1 MDRNIRLF
9 DISSPIQAYHF
20 MTFLLRLR
28 RWSDEQLKK
37 HQIRISEDAGA
48 FLPDRFWTRKVQKE
62 AAKKI
67 LVDTTGEIG
76 EDAEII
82 GQFSEMKV

>member
-9 DISSPIQAYHF
+9 DIASPIQAYHF

-37 HQIRISEDAGA
+37 HQVRTSKDADA
-48 FLPDRFWTRKVQKE
+48 FLPDRSWTRKAQKDE
-62 AAKKI
+62 AKKPS
-67 LVDTTGEIG
+67 VDMTGEIG
-76 EDAEII
+76 EDTEIV
-82 GQFSEMKV
+82 GQFAEMKE